1 MKDGHLIRLNASSRW
16 NLNSS
21 RTAATNISRMI
32 RSCSA
37 RTWLSSLS
45 SGIIVCP
52 VREQPC
58 HREDSGHYP
67 DERKHKDYHC
77 VKFGHCYS
85 CASRWSHR
93 STSEDRHRREGD
105 IGGGRSR
112 SSALL
117 DGTRRGSDGW
127 NWNQLCILRNHE
139 LFIVKVSCGAKKRS
153 TSANCKVQVW
163 AVTLFGTES

>member
-58 HREDSGHYP
+58 HRGDGGHYP
-67 DERKHKDYHC
+67 DEGEHKDYHC
-77 VKFGHCYS
+77 VEFGHCYS
-85 CASRWSHR
+85 CASRWLYG

-117 DGTRRGSDGW
+117 DGTRRGFDGCGW
-127 NWNQLCILRNHE
+127 CLLVV
-139 LFIVKVSCGAKKRS
+139 LFFHKRFEVDVAFAGQERA
-153 TSANCKVQVW
+153 TFADGQVQVW
-163 AVTLFGTES
+163 TIAAFFAFA

>member
-52 VREQPC
+52 VGHQPC
-58 HREDSGHYP
+58 HRGDGGHYP
-67 DERKHKDYHC
+67 DEREDEDYHC
-77 VKFGHCYS
+77 VEFGHCYS
-85 CASRWSHR
+85 CASGWSHR

-117 DGTRRGSDGW
+117 DGTRRGFDGCGFCSCGFSGF
-127 NWNQLCILRNHE
+127 L
-139 LFIVKVSCGAKKRS
+139 LFHQVFKVKVALSREELATVAK
-153 TSANCKVQVW
+153 
-163 AVTLFGTES
+163 

>member
-52 VREQPC
+52 VGHQPC
-58 HREDSGHYP
+58 HRGDGGHYP
-67 DERKHKDYHC
+67 DEREHKDYHC
-77 VKFGHCYS
+77 VEFGHCYS
-85 CASRWSHR
+85 CASRWLYG

-112 SSALL
+112 SVALL
-117 DGTRRGSDGW
+117 DGTRRGFDGCGFCSCGFSSLLLLH
-127 NWNQLCILRNHE
+127 QV
-139 LFIVKVSCGAKKRS
+139 FKVKVSLAHEELATVTKRE
-153 TSANCKVQVW
+153 V
-163 AVTLFGTES
+163 